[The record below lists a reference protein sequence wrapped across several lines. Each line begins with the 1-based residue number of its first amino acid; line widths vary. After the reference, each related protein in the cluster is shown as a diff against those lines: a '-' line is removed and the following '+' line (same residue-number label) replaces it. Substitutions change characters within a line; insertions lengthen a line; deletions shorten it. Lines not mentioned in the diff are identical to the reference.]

1 MKTTGFFAKEL
12 HPKFNGQYFT
22 AYRRSDGKDMGW
34 FYQTI
39 TDGPLAG
46 IAEHVRNMYTTSF
59 AIAPW
64 TTSPSHDQSMYGGYD
79 VKEVG
84 DPTPVPSPLV
94 LQGKDVKTN
103 NRSLMERA
111 KRDNLIVV
119 SDYERIRML
128 CTFKNGGTVIPGRTT
143 WEQVSISLV
152 CAVLG
157 IPLINDPNVGFCYD
171 VGGEYLIS
179 YSGSMYVT
187 YELQERTDDVTAY
200 EDGFNVTNLQD
211 FVNNPKRLF
220 HESLHSEVTSVVA
233 EANTSTLDL
242 LTSLAEMPETVRSI
256 YDGLKFM
263 LKGLKDVK
271 QRNLS
276 LTHKSKK
283 VRIEHERKVFRLEY
297 DTRRAYLAAR
307 NERERRM
314 IQAKKAQQLKQ
325 LENDVKRNIDDIIKE
340 TASVWLNYR
349 YNIEPTFMMIED
361 AIDTYF
367 EKDALFKRWS
377 SRVIYQTDSP
387 PIEGFK
393 LSGQFDLIQRVFIK
407 RCFVKG
413 MPFGHSLSASIFTTA
428 WELIP
433 LSFVYDWIINIG
445 DFIATSAS
453 STLSKVSIEGST
465 LSLKCDGQ
473 VIYTGKNKTVV
484 TCELKGY
491 KRIKINPNDYC
502 RLVINPDIS
511 GKRQIDA
518 IALAWQIFVKRIW
531 K

>member
-1 MKTTGFFAKEL
+1 MKTTGYFAKEL
-12 HPKFNGQYFT
+12 HPEFNGQSFT

-34 FYQTI
+34 FYQST
-39 TDGPLAG
+39 TSGPLAG
-46 IAEHVRNMYTTSF
+46 IAQHVRNMYTTSF
-59 AIAPW
+59 PIAPW
-64 TTSPSHDQSMYGGYD
+64 TSRSSHDQNMYGGFD

-84 DPTPVPSPLV
+84 NPAPTPSPLV
-94 LQGKDVKTN
+94 LSGNDIKSN
-103 NRSLMERA
+103 NRELMKIA

-128 CTFKNGGTVIPGRTT
+128 CTFKNGGKVIPGRTT
-143 WEQVSISLV
+143 WYTVSIHAV

-157 IPLINDPNVGFCYD
+157 IPSIIVPKIGLCYD
-171 VGGEYLIS
+171 VGGEYLVS
-179 YSGSMYVT
+179 YGGSMYVT
-187 YELQERTDDVTAY
+187 YELQERTDDITAY
-200 EDGFNVTNLQD
+200 EDGFDVQNLKD
-211 FVNNPKRLF
+211 FLNNPNGMF
-220 HESLHSEVTSVVA
+220 HGSLHSEVTSVVA

-263 LKGLKDVK
+263 LRGLKDVK
-271 QRNLS
+271 QRNLAFA
-276 LTHKSKK
+276 HKSKK
-283 VRIEHERKVFRLEY
+283 VRIEHERRVFRLEY
-297 DTRRAYLAAR
+297 ESRNAYLKAR

-314 IQAKKAQQLKQ
+314 IQAKKAQKLKQ

-340 TASVWLNYR
+340 AASVWLNYR

-377 SRVIYQTDSP
+377 SRVIYQLDSP
-387 PIEGFK
+387 PIDGFELK
-393 LSGQFDLIQRVFIK
+393 GQYDLIQRVFIK

-413 MPFGHSLSASIFTTA
+413 MPFGHSLSANIFTTA

-473 VIYTGKNKTVV
+473 VNYTGKNNTVV

-518 IALAWQIFVKRIW
+518 IALSWQIFVKRIW